1 MEQKYIRA
9 AITLA
14 MINNYYNKNY
24 HGAAY
29 NQEKKV
35 HDKVVY
41 WNFFNFVKVKMVST
55 VTCKPKNSF
64 KTI

>member
-14 MINNYYNKNY
+14 MINNYYNKND
-24 HGAAY
+24 HGAAL
-29 NQEKKV
+29 

-41 WNFFNFVKVKMVST
+41 WNFFNFLKVKMVST